1 MHLDDRGRSTKE
13 HYYVKHQAKA
23 TSIVASAFACA
34 LSGLIAGSAP
44 AFAAPSPWPTGD
56 QIAKAATD
64 ESDWLTAGK
73 SLDWNRY
80 TTLKQIDAR
89 NVAQLKPAWTYKIDD
104 DGEQEAAPIVWHGT
118 MFISTPHDHVIA
130 LDAQTGQKKWE
141 FSYTPAHVISFAT
154 NRGVALVDGKVF
166 VGTLDGRLI
175 ALDAQ
180 SGKQIW
186 NVPAVDD
193 PVNTWYNSAPYVFNG
208 TVIIGTSGGDQGNI
222 GQVSGFR
229 IADGKRLWVWHNV
242 PGPGEP
248 GHETWPG
255 DSWQHGCADAW
266 GGISID
272 VKTGTLFEAPGNPC
286 PDKIDTNRK
295 GQNLYSDSI
304 VALDIAHGA
313 PKLKWYYQ
321 LVSDDTHDA
330 DPAMPPVLFT
340 GTVHGQSR
348 ELLAQ
353 GDKAGNFV
361 ILDRTSGALVSKNVL
376 VTQKGLDVAPDSTGK
391 IACPNHG
398 GGVEWNGGA
407 YDPGSNLFLIP
418 ATDECATWYAPATI
432 EYSPGHQYAG
442 GPLPRRTGGHGVISA
457 IDVATGKVAWKK
469 DVPFPAQGGALITA
483 TGLAFTSELDGVFY
497 ALDAKTGAT
506 LWQNATGSAIVD
518 APSAYQAGGQEYIAV
533 ISGQGGNQTTL
544 ELPKQN
550 AGSFITAFALEG
562 K

>member
-1 MHLDDRGRSTKE
+1 LKD
-13 HYYVKHQAKA
+13 QAKA
-23 TSIVASAFACA
+23 ASFVASAFACA

-44 AFAAPSPWPTGD
+44 AFAAPVQWPTSD

-64 ESDWLTAGK
+64 ESDWLSAGK

-80 TTLKQIDAR
+80 TTLKQIDAA
-89 NVAQLKPAWTYKIDD
+89 NVARLKPAWTYKIDD

-118 MFISTPHDHVIA
+118 MFVSTPHDHVIA
-130 LDAQTGQKKWE
+130 LDAKTGQKKWE

-180 SGKQIW
+180 TGAQLW

-193 PVNTWYNSAPYVFNG
+193 PVNTWYNSAPYVFND

-222 GQVSGFR
+222 GQISGFR
-229 IADGKRLWVWHNV
+229 VSDGKRLWVWHNV
-242 PGPGEP
+242 PAPGEP
-248 GHETWPG
+248 GHETWPS

-272 VKTGTLFEAPGNPC
+272 AKSGTLFEAPGNPC
-286 PDKIDTNRK
+286 PDQIDANRK
-295 GQNLYSDSI
+295 GQNLYSDSV

-321 LVSDDTHDA
+321 LVNDDTHDT

-340 GTVHGQSR
+340 GAVNGQPR

-353 GDKAGNFV
+353 GDKAGDFV
-361 ILDRTSGALVSKNVL
+361 ILDRATGALVSKNVL
-376 VTQKGLDVAPDSTGK
+376 VTQKGLDVAPDPTGK

-407 YDPGSNLFLIP
+407 YDPASNLFLIP
-418 ATDECATWYAPATI
+418 ATDECATWHAQASV
-432 EYSPGHQYAG
+432 EYLPGHQYAG
-442 GPLPRRTGGHGVISA
+442 GPLPRRSGGHGVISA
-457 IDVATGKVAWKK
+457 IDVASGKVAWKK

-497 ALDAKTGAT
+497 ALDAKTGKT

-518 APSAYQAGGQEYIAV
+518 APSAYQVDGTEYVAV
-533 ISGQGGNQTTL
+533 ISGQGGNQSTL

-550 AGSFITAFALEG
+550 AGSFITAFALDG